1 MPHNKE
7 TLLRVKAV
15 QDLTGLCKSS
25 LYALVRDESFP
36 SPVRIGK
43 RAVAWKSSD
52 VDRWIKTRK

>member
-7 TLLRVKAV
+7 TLLRIKSV
-15 QDLTGLCKSS
+15 QDLTGLRKSS
-25 LYALVRDESFP
+25 LYANVKDGSFP

-52 VDRWIKTRK
+52 VDQWIKTRK